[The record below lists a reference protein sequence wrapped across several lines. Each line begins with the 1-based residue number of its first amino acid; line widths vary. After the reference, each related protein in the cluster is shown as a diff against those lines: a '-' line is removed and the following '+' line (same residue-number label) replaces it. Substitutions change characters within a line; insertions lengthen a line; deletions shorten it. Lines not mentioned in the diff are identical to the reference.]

1 MTVMIANA
9 NCDMSSLIYFSA
21 GTAGS
26 GAGLMG
32 APALL
37 GLLPQGGLLQA
48 SKEKLIFLFPKKLF
62 HCKEYMF
69 LCLFVYRTTM
79 SASNDHEIMKLFS
92 TITLFLFF
100 FRFPCSC

>member
-1 MTVMIANA
+1 MTVMIAN
-9 NCDMSSLIYFSA
+9 CDMSSSIYFSA

-48 SKEKLIFLFPKKLF
+48 SKAEPFLFVS
-62 HCKEYMF
+62 KEAF
-69 LCLFVYRTTM
+69 LLQRVHVLVFQYYRTKVLD
-79 SASNDHEIMKLFS
+79 SNDHVIMKLFS
-92 TITLFLFF
+92 TITLFLFL

>member
-48 SKEKLIFLFPKKLF
+48 SKAEPFLFV
-62 HCKEYMF
+62 CKEYMY
-69 LCLFVYRTTM
+69 L
-79 SASNDHEIMKLFS
+79 
-92 TITLFLFF
+92 
-100 FRFPCSC
+100 RFDV

>member
-48 SKEKLIFLFPKKLF
+48 SKEQPFLFFPKKLF
-62 HCKEYMF
+62 RCREYMY
-69 LCLFVYRTTM
+69 LCFDIIGLKCWIQMTM
-79 SASNDHEIMKLFS
+79 
-92 TITLFLFF
+92 
-100 FRFPCSC
+100 

>member
-1 MTVMIANA
+1 MIANA
-9 NCDMSSLIYFSA
+9 DCEMSSLIYFSA

-48 SKEKLIFLFPKKLF
+48 SKEEPFLFVS
-62 HCKEYMF
+62 KEP
-69 LCLFVYRTTM
+69 
-79 SASNDHEIMKLFS
+79 FS
-92 TITLFLFF
+92 LQRVHVLV
-100 FRFPCSC
+100 FRCIGD

>member
-1 MTVMIANA
+1 MIANA
-9 NCDMSSLIYFSA
+9 DCDISLLIYFSA

-48 SKEKLIFLFPKKLF
+48 SKEKVTFLFSKKLF
-62 HCKEYMF
+62 PCKKSTCSCISMYITEM
-69 LCLFVYRTTM
+69 LNL
-79 SASNDHEIMKLFS
+79 NDHEIMKLF
-92 TITLFLFF
+92 
-100 FRFPCSC
+100 PP